1 MGDKLEV
8 LAGPGLVTRYGDV
21 AAWAGP
27 QASPA
32 LQAHLVGEAQ
42 RASQV
47 ANGGDQFA
55 SSLIAVLQRGDPEPQ
70 APFAVVGP
78 GANGLTLFL
87 HGPVQAWD
95 SGRWLAPQP
104 VPGWMVTSIGRPWP
118 LIVLPYGATPPP
130 QSQQGNPL
138 DLVFGAVPGSGFVLL
153 RPPAGPG
160 QQVAAAP
167 QTAGAP
173 QLGAPQL
180 AQGAYGQAGGIPAET
195 GPGAPGG
202 MAAAGGLAAGGVAAA
217 AGAAGWAQPPV
228 ERPQPPVE
236 QLPVEQLALPE
247 LAPGWSAPLRRV
259 PRLGR
264 LRLEQQWQ
272 VALKQPSGRAQ
283 WDGRSR
289 GRLLA
294 RRLA

>member
-70 APFAVVGP
+70 APFAMVGP

-153 RPPAGPG
+153 RPPAGAG
-160 QQVAAAP
+160 QQVAAVP
-167 QTAGAP
+167 QTAGAA
-173 QLGAPQL
+173 QLR
-180 AQGAYGQAGGIPAET
+180 
-195 GPGAPGG
+195 GPSTCT
-202 MAAAGGLAAGGVAAA
+202 GGLRPGRWHPGRDRARCSRWYGGR
-217 AGAAGWAQPPV
+217 GRDGCRWH
-228 ERPQPPVE
+228 
-236 QLPVEQLALPE
+236 
-247 LAPGWSAPLRRV
+247 LRR
-259 PRLGR
+259 
-264 LRLEQQWQ
+264 
-272 VALKQPSGRAQ
+272 
-283 WDGRSR
+283 R
-289 GRLLA
+289 GRGWPGRHRP
-294 RRLA
+294 RRRWSNCWWSNCRWSWCRGGRRRCGGCRCWRACRWSSNGG